1 MDKKLED
8 QVLDSEVMSDDD
20 FRQLSQTGA
29 IIQYPD
35 DPDLST
41 EDETSKKLDQ
51 TLDKAFEDLSN
62 DLDLDKKPIASAVEA
77 LDDISKV
84 TNEDQK
90 AFDLMASK
98 TLKTVN
104 SRVRAKSILAANIL
118 MEKMSSMISKMDE
131 NDFAAD
137 PMSFLTFMTNYTD
150 YIERLDRLQKRYDD
164 STVDESLRKLS
175 EDNRRKSEDNSNDLS
190 KSEYADIVAKALES
204 IRNGE

>member
-1 MDKKLED
+1 MDKNLEN
-8 QVLDSEVMSDDD
+8 QVIDSEVMSDDD
-20 FRQLSQTGA
+20 FRQLSQNGA

-35 DPDLST
+35 DPDLT
-41 EDETSKKLDQ
+41 LQDNTSKKLDE
-51 TLDKAFEDLSN
+51 TLDKAFQDLSD
-62 DLDLDKKPIASAVEA
+62 DLELDKKPIASAVEA

-84 TNEDQK
+84 TNEDQRT
-90 AFDLMASK
+90 FDLMASK

-104 SRVRAKSILAANIL
+104 TRVRAKSILAANIL

-175 EDNRRKSEDNSNDLS
+175 EDNRKKSEKTEDLS
-190 KSEYADIVAKALES
+190 KSEYADIVNKALEALK
-204 IRNGE
+204 NKE

>member
-1 MDKKLED
+1 MDKNLED
-8 QVLDSEVMSDDD
+8 QVIDSEVLSDED
-20 FRQLSQTGA
+20 FRQLSQNGA

-35 DPDLST
+35 DPDLT
-41 EDETSKKLDQ
+41 LQDNTSKKLDE
-51 TLDKAFEDLSN
+51 TLDKAFQDLSD
-62 DLDLDKKPIASAVEA
+62 DLELDKKPIASAVEA

-84 TNEDQK
+84 TNEDQRT
-90 AFDLMASK
+90 FDLMASK

-104 SRVRAKSILAANIL
+104 TRVRAKSILAANIL

-175 EDNRRKSEDNSNDLS
+175 EDNRKKSEKTEDLS
-190 KSEYADIVAKALES
+190 KSEYADIVNIALEALK
-204 IRNGE
+204 NKE